1 MTTLAELRQLV
12 RESEPADWHKIE
24 ESDNYKSRFDHT
36 TLVYKSDIDLTICY
50 GLRFGSPTRSDTEF
64 GWSAVFPD
72 SSVLIASADV
82 FWRGSLVDR
91 VDYANVD
98 GGRAILPIGAGF
110 DGLDITSW
118 DRDAARVL
126 HNQKNGASRAF
137 SDFYDRVPFRVI

>member
-1 MTTLAELRQLV
+1 MTTLADLRQLV
-12 RESEPADWHKIE
+12 RESEPADWHKIDE
-24 ESDNYKSRFDHT
+24 GDNQKSRFDHT
-36 TLVYKSDIDLTICY
+36 TLVYKPDIDLTICY
-50 GLRFGSPTRSDTEF
+50 GLRFGSPSRSGTEF

-72 SSVLIASADV
+72 NSVLIASADV

-98 GGRAILPIGAGF
+98 GCRAILPIGTGV

-126 HNQKNGASRAF
+126 HCQKNDAFGAF
-137 SDFYDRVPFRVI
+137 SDFYDQVPFRVI